1 MKKATFKIRRK
12 IMLAFLFSLLSVLI
26 FSVFSLQVHRE
37 IGHRLRLLEL
47 TDDLFQTILEL
58 RRVEKNFFLYRQ
70 VASLNEAETYL
81 SHARDIYHSHESEV
95 LGWKTPP
102 QQKEFSRCL
111 ASYREILARIKAKAP
126 QIGTALENQTFTPLE
141 ESLRRQGQELLNIT
155 ETWEKEERRQIDR
168 LFQRAL
174 ILFIISVV
182 VFLALGIVVT
192 FYLSRMLVQPLF
204 QMQQA
209 MDKIAHGDFTPLPE
223 PQSSSEEFFALFR
236 AFNRMIH
243 ELEEHQ
249 EQLVQSRKIAA
260 VGTLTSG
267 IAHELNNPINNI
279 VLTAESLKEDF
290 RDLSQEETM
299 GLIQDILIQSERA
312 SEIVKGL
319 LDFSRAEHP
328 EFEPLSIGAV
338 IQDTLKLVRN
348 QLTLSGINVEEDIP
362 ADLPPIRGEKKSLQQ
377 VFLNLF
383 INAIQAMLDGG
394 TLEIKAHPSPDGQ
407 WMVIDVKDTG
417 VGIDSEHLSQIFDP
431 FYTTKQVGRGT
442 GLGLSVT
449 YGIVEKHGGH
459 IEVKSSKG
467 AGATFTVT
475 LPLHNE
481 AASAPDRHREY
492 HEHRRSG

>member
-12 IMLAFLFSLLSVLI
+12 IILAFLFSLLSVLI
-26 FSVFSLQVHRE
+26 FSVFSFQVHRE

-58 RRVEKNFFLYRQ
+58 RRVEKNFFLYHQ
-70 VASLNEAETYL
+70 PASLDEAETYL
-81 SHARDIYHSHESEV
+81 AHAKDIYQSHESEI
-95 LGWKTPP
+95 LRLKTSS
-102 QQKEFSRCL
+102 QQAEFSRSL
-111 ASYREILARIKAKAP
+111 TRYQQILAQIKTRVPQPGAAMDNQRFAP
-126 QIGTALENQTFTPLE
+126 QEEAL
-141 ESLRRQGQELLNIT
+141 RHQGQELLNTT
-155 ETWEKEERRQIDR
+155 EKWEKDERLQIDR
-168 LFQRAL
+168 LFQRAM

-182 VFLALGIVVT
+182 VFLALGLVVA
-192 FYLSRMLVQPLF
+192 FYLSRMLVRPLF

-223 PQSSSEEFFALFR
+223 PEKPSEEFFALFR

-249 EQLVQSRKIAA
+249 DQLVQSRKIAA

-290 RDLSQEETM
+290 RELSQEEAM

-328 EFEPLSIGAV
+328 EFNALSIGAV

-348 QLTLSGINVEEDIP
+348 QITLSGINVEQDIP
-362 ADLPPIRGEKKSLQQ
+362 AELPAIHGEKKSLQQ

-394 TLEIKAHPSPDGQ
+394 TLQIRAHPSPDGRGV
-407 WMVIDVKDTG
+407 VIDVTDTG
-417 VGIDSEHLSQIFDP
+417 VGIDPEHLPQIFDP

-459 IEVKSSKG
+459 IEAKSRKG
-467 AGATFTVT
+467 EGATFTVT
-475 LPLHNE
+475 LPIHN
-481 AASAPDRHREY
+481 AA
-492 HEHRRSG
+492 

>member
-1 MKKATFKIRRK
+1 MQKATFKIRRK
-12 IMLAFLFSLLSVLI
+12 IIIAFLFSLLSVLI
-26 FSVFSLQVHRE
+26 FSVFSFQVHRE

-70 VASLNEAETYL
+70 VASFTEAETYL
-81 SHARDIYHSHESEV
+81 KRVEGIYRSHESEI
-95 LGWKTPP
+95 LRLKKTPGVP
-102 QQKEFSRCL
+102 QFPLILNRYQ
-111 ASYREILARIKAKAP
+111 EILAQIKARLSQEGA
-126 QIGTALENQTFTPLE
+126 GRVNQNFIPLE
-141 ESLRRQGQELLNIT
+141 EDLRHQGQELLNIT
-155 ETWEKEERRQIDR
+155 EKWVTEERLLIDR
-168 LFQRAL
+168 LFQRAM

-182 VFLALGIVVT
+182 VFLALGIVVA
-192 FYLSRMLVQPLF
+192 FYLSRMLVQPLV

-223 PQSSSEEFFALFR
+223 PGPGTSSEEFFALFR

-243 ELEEHQ
+243 ELEVHQ
-249 EQLVQSRKIAA
+249 DQLVQSRKIAA

-290 RDLSQEETM
+290 KDLSQEDAM

-312 SEIVKGL
+312 SDIVKGL

-328 EFEPLSIGAV
+328 EFEALPVGAV

-348 QLTLSGINVEEDIP
+348 QLSLSGIHVEQDIP
-362 ADLPPIRGEKKSLQQ
+362 PDLPPIYGERKSLQQ

-394 TLEIKAHPSPDGQ
+394 TLHISGHPSADGE
-407 WMVIDVKDTG
+407 WMVIDVADTG
-417 VGIDSEHLSQIFDP
+417 VGIDPGNLTRIFDP

-459 IEVKSSKG
+459 IEVKSRVG
-467 AGATFTVT
+467 AGATFTVM
-475 LPLHNE
+475 LPLHK
-481 AASAPDRHREY
+481 
-492 HEHRRSG
+492 

>member
-1 MKKATFKIRRK
+1 MRKATFKIRRK
-12 IMLAFLFSLLSVLI
+12 IIIAFLFSLLSVLI
-26 FSVFSLQVHRE
+26 FSVFSFQVHRE

-70 VASLNEAETYL
+70 VASLSEAETYL
-81 SHARDIYHSHESEV
+81 KRVEDIYRTHEPEI
-95 LGWKTPP
+95 LRLKKTPAVP
-102 QQKEFSRCL
+102 KFPLILNRYQ
-111 ASYREILARIKAKAP
+111 EILNQIKARLN
-126 QIGTALENQTFTPLE
+126 QGENQNFAPLE
-141 ESLRRQGQELLNIT
+141 EALRHQGQELLNIT
-155 ETWEKEERRQIDR
+155 EKWVKEERLLIDR
-168 LFQRAL
+168 LFQRAM

-182 VFLALGIVVT
+182 VFLALGIVVA
-192 FYLSRMLVQPLF
+192 FYLSRMLVQPLV

-223 PQSSSEEFFALFR
+223 PEPGTSPEEFFALFR

-243 ELEEHQ
+243 ELEVHQ

-290 RDLSQEETM
+290 QDLSQEDAM
-299 GLIQDILIQSERA
+299 GLIQDILMQSERA

-319 LDFSRAEHP
+319 LDFSRSEHP
-328 EFEPLSIGAV
+328 EFEAMSIGAV
-338 IQDTLKLVRN
+338 VQDTLKLVRN
-348 QLTLSGINVEEDIP
+348 QLTLSGINVEQDIP
-362 ADLPPIRGEKKSLQQ
+362 PDLPPIHGERKSLQQ

-394 TLEIKAHPSPDGQ
+394 TLHIRAHPSPDGQ
-407 WMVIDVKDTG
+407 WMVIDVIDTG
-417 VGIDSEHLSQIFDP
+417 VGIDPEHLPQIFDP

-459 IEVKSSKG
+459 IGAKSSKG

-475 LPLHNE
+475 LPLHK
-481 AASAPDRHREY
+481 AP
-492 HEHRRSG
+492 

>member
-1 MKKATFKIRRK
+1 MQRATFKIRRK
-12 IMLAFLFSLLSVLI
+12 IIIAFLFSLLSVLI
-26 FSVFSLQVHRE
+26 FSVFSFQVHRE

-70 VASLNEAETYL
+70 VASLSEAETYL
-81 SHARDIYHSHESEV
+81 AHARNIYQSHESEISR
-95 LGWKTPP
+95 LKKHP
-102 QQKEFSRCL
+102 QQAGFIRSLERYK
-111 ASYREILARIKAKAP
+111 EILAEIRAMAP
-126 QIGTALENQTFTPLE
+126 KTGSALETQKFVALE
-141 ESLRRQGQELLNIT
+141 EDLRRQGQELLNIT
-155 ETWEKEERRQIDR
+155 EKWEKEERLQIDR
-168 LFQRAL
+168 LFQRAM

-182 VFLALGIVVT
+182 VFLALGIVVA
-192 FYLSRMLVQPLF
+192 FYLSRMLVQPLI

-209 MDKIAHGDFTPLPE
+209 MDKIAHGDFTPIPE
-223 PQSSSEEFFALFR
+223 RATSSEEFFALFR

-243 ELEEHQ
+243 ELEVHQ

-279 VLTAESLKEDF
+279 VLTAESLQEDF
-290 RDLSQEETM
+290 KELSEEEAM
-299 GLIQDILIQSERA
+299 GLIHDILLQSERA

-328 EFEPLSIGAV
+328 EFEALPVGAV

-348 QLTLSGINVEEDIP
+348 QLTLSGIHVEQDIP
-362 ADLPPIRGEKKSLQQ
+362 PGLPPIYGDRKSLQQ

-394 TLEIKAHPSPDGQ
+394 TLQIRAHTDAEGH
-407 WMVIDVKDTG
+407 WMIIDVSDTG
-417 VGIDSEHLSQIFDP
+417 VGIDPEHLPQIFDP

-459 IEVKSSKG
+459 IEVKSRKG
-467 AGATFTVT
+467 EGTTFTVT
-475 LPLHNE
+475 LPLH
-481 AASAPDRHREY
+481 H
-492 HEHRRSG
+492 

>member
-12 IMLAFLFSLLSVLI
+12 IIIAFLFSLLSVLI
-26 FSVFSLQVHRE
+26 FSIFSFQVHRE

-70 VASLNEAETYL
+70 VASLSEAETYL
-81 SHARDIYHSHESEV
+81 AHARDIYQSHETEI
-95 LGWKTPP
+95 LRLKKH
-102 QQKEFSRCL
+102 QQPGFIRSLDRYK
-111 ASYREILARIKAKAP
+111 EILAEIKAMAP
-126 QIGTALENQTFTPLE
+126 EKGSALENQKFAPLE
-141 ESLRRQGQELLNIT
+141 EDLRRLGQELLNIT
-155 ETWEKEERRQIDR
+155 EKWEKEERLQIDR
-168 LFQRAL
+168 LFQRAM

-182 VFLALGIVVT
+182 VFLALGIVVA
-192 FYLSRMLVQPLF
+192 FYLSRMLVQPLV

-223 PQSSSEEFFALFR
+223 PGHGTSSEEFFALFR

-243 ELEEHQ
+243 ELEVHQ

-290 RDLSQEETM
+290 KELSQEDAM

-328 EFEPLSIGAV
+328 EFEALPASAV

-348 QLTLSGINVEEDIP
+348 QLSLSGINVEQDIP
-362 ADLPPIRGEKKSLQQ
+362 PDLPPIYGDLKSLQQ

-383 INAIQAMLDGG
+383 INAVQAMLDGG
-394 TLEIKAHPSPDGQ
+394 TLRIGAHPSADGQ
-407 WMVIDVKDTG
+407 WMVIDVTDTG
-417 VGIDSEHLSQIFDP
+417 VGIDPEHLPRIFDP

-459 IEVKSSKG
+459 IEVKSRVG
-467 AGATFTVT
+467 EGATFTVT
-475 LPLHNE
+475 LPLQK
-481 AASAPDRHREY
+481 
-492 HEHRRSG
+492 

>member
-1 MKKATFKIRRK
+1 MQKATFKIRRK
-12 IMLAFLFSLLSVLI
+12 IIIAFLFSLLSVLI
-26 FSVFSLQVHRE
+26 FSVFSFQVHRE

-70 VASLNEAETYL
+70 VASLSEAETYL
-81 SHARDIYHSHESEV
+81 KRVEGIYRSHESEI
-95 LGWKTPP
+95 LRLKKTPAVP
-102 QQKEFSRCL
+102 KFPLILNRYQ
-111 ASYREILARIKAKAP
+111 EILGQIKARLNQDEA
-126 QIGTALENQTFTPLE
+126 GRENQNFGQLE
-141 ESLRRQGQELLNIT
+141 EALRHQGQELLNIT
-155 ETWEKEERRQIDR
+155 EKWVTEERLLIDR
-168 LFQRAL
+168 LFQRAM

-182 VFLALGIVVT
+182 VFLALGIVVA
-192 FYLSRMLVQPLF
+192 FYLSRMLVQPLV

-223 PQSSSEEFFALFR
+223 PTPGTSSEEFFALFR

-243 ELEEHQ
+243 ELEVHQ
-249 EQLVQSRKIAA
+249 DQLVQSRKIAA

-290 RDLSQEETM
+290 RELSQEDAM

-319 LDFSRAEHP
+319 LDFSRAEQP
-328 EFEPLSIGAV
+328 EFEALPIGAV

-348 QLTLSGINVEEDIP
+348 QLSLSGIHVELDIP
-362 ADLPPIRGEKKSLQQ
+362 PDLPPIHGERKSLQQ

-394 TLEIKAHPSPDGQ
+394 TLYILAHPSTDGQ
-407 WMVIDVKDTG
+407 WMVIDVADTG
-417 VGIDSEHLSQIFDP
+417 VGIDPENLTRIFDP

-459 IEVKSSKG
+459 IEVKSRVG

-475 LPLHNE
+475 LPLHK
-481 AASAPDRHREY
+481 
-492 HEHRRSG
+492 

>member
-1 MKKATFKIRRK
+1 MQKATFKIRRK
-12 IMLAFLFSLLSVLI
+12 IIIAFLFSLLSVLI
-26 FSVFSLQVHRE
+26 FSVFSFQVHRE

-47 TDDLFQTILEL
+47 TDDMFQTILEL

-70 VASLNEAETYL
+70 VASLSEAETYL
-81 SHARDIYHSHESEV
+81 AHVQGIYQSHESEIV
-95 LGWKTPP
+95 RLQKHP
-102 QQKEFSRCL
+102 QQPTFIRSLER
-111 ASYREILARIKAKAP
+111 YQEILAEIRTKAP
-126 QIGTALENQTFTPLE
+126 EPGMTLENQKFAPLE
-141 ESLRRQGQELLNIT
+141 EALRRQGQELLNIT
-155 ETWEKEERRQIDR
+155 EKWEKEERLQIDR
-168 LFQRAL
+168 LFQRAM

-182 VFLALGIVVT
+182 VFLALGIVVA
-192 FYLSRMLVQPLF
+192 FYLSRMLVQPLV

-223 PQSSSEEFFALFR
+223 PGPGTSSEEFFALFR

-243 ELEEHQ
+243 ELEVHQ
-249 EQLVQSRKIAA
+249 DQLVQSRKIAA

-290 RDLSQEETM
+290 KDLSQEEAM
-299 GLIQDILIQSERA
+299 GLIQDILIQSDRA

-328 EFEPLSIGAV
+328 EFEALPIGAV
-338 IQDTLKLVRN
+338 LQDTLKLVRN
-348 QLTLSGINVEEDIP
+348 QLSLSGIHVEVDIP
-362 ADLPPIRGEKKSLQQ
+362 PDLPSIYGEKKSLQQ

-394 TLEIKAHPSPDGQ
+394 TLHILAQPSDDGQ
-407 WMVIDVKDTG
+407 WMVIDVADTG
-417 VGIDSEHLSQIFDP
+417 VGIDPAHLTRIFDP

-475 LPLHNE
+475 LPLHKRPE
-481 AASAPDRHREY
+481 
-492 HEHRRSG
+492 G

>member
-1 MKKATFKIRRK
+1 MEKATFKIRRK
-12 IMLAFLFSLLSVLI
+12 IILAFLFSLLSVLI
-26 FSVFSLQVHRE
+26 FSVFSFQVHRE

-58 RRVEKNFFLYRQ
+58 RRVEKNFFLYQQ

-81 SHARDIYHSHESEV
+81 THARDIYHSHESEV
-95 LGWKTPP
+95 LRWQTPS
-102 QQKEFSRCL
+102 QQQEFSRSL
-111 ASYREILARIKAKAP
+111 ARYQEILNQIKAKALP
-126 QIGTALENQTFTPLE
+126 EGAALENQMSPPLE

-155 ETWEKEERRQIDR
+155 EKWEKEERLQIDR
-168 LFQRAL
+168 LFQRAM

-182 VFLALGIVVT
+182 VFLALGIVVA
-192 FYLSRMLVQPLF
+192 FYLSRMLVQPLV
-204 QMQQA
+204 QMQHA

-223 PQSSSEEFFALFR
+223 PESPSEEFFALFR

-243 ELEEHQ
+243 ELEVHQ

-290 RDLSQEETM
+290 RELSQEEAM
-299 GLIQDILIQSERA
+299 GLIQDILIQSDRA

-319 LDFSRAEHP
+319 LDFSRAERP
-328 EFEPLSIGAV
+328 EFEPLSIGTV

-348 QLTLSGINVEEDIP
+348 QLTLSGILVEQDIP
-362 ADLPPIRGEKKSLQQ
+362 PDLPPIRGEKKTLQQ

-394 TLEIKAHPSPDGQ
+394 SLHIRAHPSPDGQ
-407 WMVIDVKDTG
+407 WMVIDVTDTG
-417 VGIDSEHLSQIFDP
+417 VGINPEHLSQIFDP

-459 IEVKSSKG
+459 IEVKSRVG

-475 LPLHNE
+475 LPLDK
-481 AASAPDRHREY
+481 AADRSGQESAP
-492 HEHRRSG
+492 

>member
-1 MKKATFKIRRK
+1 MQKATFKIRRK
-12 IMLAFLFSLLSVLI
+12 IIIAFLFSLLSVLI
-26 FSVFSLQVHRE
+26 FSVFSFQVHRE

-70 VASLNEAETYL
+70 VASLSEAETYL
-81 SHARDIYHSHESEV
+81 AHAQDIYQSHESEIV
-95 LGWKTPP
+95 RLKRHP
-102 QQKEFSRCL
+102 QQPGFIRSLDRYK
-111 ASYREILARIKAKAP
+111 EILAEIRIKAP
-126 QIGTALENQTFTPLE
+126 EPGMALENQTFAPLE
-141 ESLRRQGQELLNIT
+141 DALRRQGQELLNIT
-155 ETWEKEERRQIDR
+155 EKWEKEERLQIDR
-168 LFQRAL
+168 LFQRAM

-182 VFLALGIVVT
+182 VFLALGIVVA
-192 FYLSRMLVQPLF
+192 FYLSRMLVQPLV

-223 PQSSSEEFFALFR
+223 PGPGTSSEEFFALFR

-243 ELEEHQ
+243 ELEVHQ
-249 EQLVQSRKIAA
+249 DQLVQSRKIAA

-290 RDLSQEETM
+290 RELSQEEAM

-328 EFEPLSIGAV
+328 EFEALSVGGV

-348 QLTLSGINVEEDIP
+348 QLTLSGIHVEQDIP
-362 ADLPPIRGEKKSLQQ
+362 PNLPPIYGERKSLQQ

-394 TLEIKAHPSPDGQ
+394 TLQIRAHTSTDGQ
-407 WMVIDVKDTG
+407 WMVIDVADTG
-417 VGIDSEHLSQIFDP
+417 VGIDPEHLSRIFDP

-459 IEVKSSKG
+459 IEVKSRVG
-467 AGATFTVT
+467 AGATFIVT
-475 LPLHNE
+475 LPLHK
-481 AASAPDRHREY
+481 
-492 HEHRRSG
+492 

>member
-1 MKKATFKIRRK
+1 MQKATFKIRRK
-12 IMLAFLFSLLSVLI
+12 IILAFLFSLLSVLI
-26 FSVFSLQVHRE
+26 FSAFSFQVHRE
-37 IGHRLRLLEL
+37 IGHRLWLLEL

-70 VASLNEAETYL
+70 VASLDEAETYL
-81 SHARDIYHSHESEV
+81 THARDIYQSHESEI
-95 LGWKTPP
+95 LRLKTHP
-102 QQKEFSRCL
+102 QQKEFSSSLSR
-111 ASYREILARIKAKAP
+111 YKEILAQIKAKAP
-126 QIGTALENQTFTPLE
+126 QEGTALENQTFTPLE
-141 ESLRRQGQELLNIT
+141 DALRRQGQELLNIT
-155 ETWEKEERRQIDR
+155 EKWEKEERLQIDR
-168 LFQRAL
+168 LFQRAM

-182 VFLALGIVVT
+182 VFLALGIVVA
-192 FYLSRMLVQPLF
+192 FYLSRMLVQPLL

-223 PQSSSEEFFALFR
+223 PPTSSEEFFALFR
-236 AFNRMIH
+236 AFNRMIR

-290 RDLSQEETM
+290 RELSQEEAM

-328 EFEPLSIGAV
+328 EFDALSIGAV

-348 QLTLSGINVEEDIP
+348 QVTLSGIHVEQDIP
-362 ADLPPIRGEKKSLQQ
+362 ADLPPIHGEKKSLQQ

-383 INAIQAMLDGG
+383 INSIQAMLDGG
-394 TLEIKAHPSPDGQ
+394 SLQIRAHPSADGR
-407 WMVIDVKDTG
+407 WIVIDVTDTG
-417 VGIDSEHLSQIFDP
+417 VGIDPEHLPQIFDP

-459 IEVKSSKG
+459 IEAKSRKG
-467 AGATFTVT
+467 EGATFTVT
-475 LPLHNE
+475 LPIHK
-481 AASAPDRHREY
+481 AA
-492 HEHRRSG
+492 

>member
-1 MKKATFKIRRK
+1 MQKATFKIRRK
-12 IMLAFLFSLLSVLI
+12 IIVAFLFSLLSVLI
-26 FSVFSLQVHRE
+26 FSMFSFQVHRE

-81 SHARDIYHSHESEV
+81 AHARNIYQSHESEI
-95 LGWKTPP
+95 LRLKKHL
-102 QQKEFSRCL
+102 QQPEFVRSLDR
-111 ASYREILARIKAKAP
+111 YKEILAEIRAVEPKP
-126 QIGTALENQTFTPLE
+126 GTNLENQKFVPLE
-141 ESLRRQGQELLNIT
+141 EALRRQGQELLNIT
-155 ETWEKEERRQIDR
+155 EKWEKEERLQIDR
-168 LFQRAL
+168 LFQRAV

-182 VFLALGIVVT
+182 VFLALGIVVA
-192 FYLSRMLVQPLF
+192 FYLSRMLVQPLV

-223 PQSSSEEFFALFR
+223 SGTSSEEFFALFR

-243 ELEEHQ
+243 ELEVHQ

-290 RDLSQEETM
+290 KELSQEEAM

-328 EFEPLSIGAV
+328 EFEALPVGAV
-338 IQDTLKLVRN
+338 IHDTLKLVRN
-348 QLTLSGINVEEDIP
+348 QLTLSGIHLEQDIP
-362 ADLPPIRGEKKSLQQ
+362 PDLPPIYGERKSLQQ

-383 INAIQAMLDGG
+383 INAIQAMLSGG
-394 TLEIKAHPSPDGQ
+394 TLRIGAHPSSDGQ
-407 WMVIDVKDTG
+407 WMVIDVTDTG
-417 VGIDSEHLSQIFDP
+417 VGIEPEHLTQIFDP

-459 IEVKSSKG
+459 IEVKSRTG

-475 LPLHNE
+475 LPLH
-481 AASAPDRHREY
+481 RI
-492 HEHRRSG
+492 

>member
-1 MKKATFKIRRK
+1 M
-12 IMLAFLFSLLSVLI
+12 
-26 FSVFSLQVHRE
+26 
-37 IGHRLRLLEL
+37 
-47 TDDLFQTILEL
+47 
-58 RRVEKNFFLYRQ
+58 
-70 VASLNEAETYL
+70 
-81 SHARDIYHSHESEV
+81 
-95 LGWKTPP
+95 
-102 QQKEFSRCL
+102 
-111 ASYREILARIKAKAP
+111 
-126 QIGTALENQTFTPLE
+126 ENQTFTPLE

-155 ETWEKEERRQIDR
+155 EKWEKEERLQIDR
-168 LFQRAL
+168 LFQRAM

-182 VFLALGIVVT
+182 VFLALGIVVA

-209 MDKIAHGDFTPLPE
+209 MDKIAHGDFTPIPE
-223 PQSSSEEFFALFR
+223 PESSSEEFFALFR

-249 EQLVQSRKIAA
+249 DQLVQSRKIAA

-290 RDLSQEETM
+290 RDLSQEEAM
-299 GLIQDILIQSERA
+299 GLIQDIMTQSERA

-319 LDFSRAEHP
+319 LDFSRAERP
-328 EFEPLSIGAV
+328 EFEALSIGTV
-338 IQDTLKLVRN
+338 VQDTLKLVRN
-348 QLTLSGINVEEDIP
+348 QLTLSGINVEQDIP
-362 ADLPPIRGEKKSLQQ
+362 GTLPPIRGEKKSLQQ

-394 TLEIKAHPSPDGQ
+394 TLQISAHPSPDGQ
-407 WMVIDVKDTG
+407 WMVIDVTDTG
-417 VGIDSEHLSQIFDP
+417 VGIDPEHLSQIFDP
-431 FYTTKQVGRGT
+431 FYTTEQVGRGT

-459 IEVKSSKG
+459 IEVKSRIG

-475 LPLHNE
+475 LPLQRAE
-481 AASAPDRHREY
+481 
-492 HEHRRSG
+492 SGQ